1 MYFIIFK
8 KMSSANP
15 HHSATPVDNTLK
27 ATVCSDCCNG
37 LCRDGTGYHNNPP
50 KLITVCS
57 CDKLLKQL
65 ETLSDEDRKIALANH
80 NRLVDLK
87 CLGMAFE
94 NLDNP
99 DCQKVTQAQLESSL
113 GYPLK

>member
-8 KMSSANP
+8 KMASANQ
-15 HHSATPVDNTLK
+15 HHSATLVDKPPKT
-27 ATVCSDCCNG
+27 TVCPYCCNG
-37 LCRDGTGYHNNPP
+37 VSRTECHDNPP
-50 KLITVCS
+50 RSITVCS
-57 CDKLLKQL
+57 CAELLKKL

-80 NRLVDLK
+80 NRLADLK

-99 DCQKVTQAQLESSL
+99 DCQNVSRAQLESSL
-113 GYPLK
+113 GYRIST